1 MRRTVQIAGQVE
13 NLFGTLDE
21 NLKLLESSFRVTTY
35 LRDSELTVEGDS
47 AQVDRAVRILE
58 QYNDLVREGRQ
69 MDNGAVKA
77 LLRVAAEDPGTTLRN
92 ILDPGQPLRARV
104 FGKKSITPKSSN
116 QRRYMEDIERYDMVF
131 AIGPGGTGKT
141 YLAVAMAVS
150 ALLTKQVNRIILAR
164 PAVEAGERL
173 GFLPGTLQQKI
184 DPYMRPLY
192 DAIYDLLDA
201 DKLERYLD
209 KGIIEV
215 APLAFMRGR
224 TLNDSFVILDEA
236 QNTTSEQMK
245 MFLTRLGFNSKAVI
259 TGDITQ
265 IDLPAGRRSGLV
277 EAIDVVG
284 RIEGIA
290 FVHFNERD
298 VVRHNLVQQI
308 IKAYDEFGTA
318 QGHGATPFGAGNRT
332 GHNGPAIVPD
342 RSPERI
348 PELVPD
354 RAKLGVVN
362 PVAPD
367 VGPDT
372 PGAAK

>member
-21 NLKLLESSFRVTTY
+21 NLKLLESSLHVSTFFHNDR
-35 LRDSELTVEGDS
+35 LTVEGEP
-47 AQVDRAVRILE
+47 AQVDRAVHILD
-58 QYNDLVREGRQ
+58 QYNDLVREGRRI
-69 MDNGAVKA
+69 DNGSVKA
-77 LLRVAAEDPGTTLRN
+77 LFRVAAEDPKTSLRH
-92 ILDPGQPLRARV
+92 ILEPGHPARPRM
-104 FGKKSITPKSSN
+104 FGKKSITPRSVN
-116 QRRYMEDIERYDMVF
+116 QRRYMEDIEKHDMVF

-150 ALLTKQVNRIILAR
+150 ALLAKQVNRIILAR

-192 DAIYDLLDA
+192 DALYDLLDT
-201 DKLERYLD
+201 DKLERYVD

-265 IDLPAGRRSGLV
+265 IDLPPGKKSGLV
-277 EAIDVVG
+277 EAIDICG
-284 RIEGIA
+284 KIEGIG
-290 FVHFNERD
+290 VVQFNEKD
-298 VVRHNLVQQI
+298 VVRHNLVQRI
-308 IKAYDEFGTA
+308 IRAYEDYEGAPRPAENGKARDL
-318 QGHGATPFGAGNRT
+318 
-332 GHNGPAIVPD
+332 NGVPVKD
-342 RSPERI
+342 
-348 PELVPD
+348 
-354 RAKLGVVN
+354 
-362 PVAPD
+362 
-367 VGPDT
+367 
-372 PGAAK
+372 AAS